1 MWWFCPIQ
9 QPTSWMCRVT
19 EIMLLSSQSGSSP
32 WGGSL
37 DECTHLW
44 YHDVLWIKALSKMTL
59 SHTLT
64 HMFLAAA
71 PPLPPF
77 VCINRLKLL
86 ETNRPTSQEDGHMR
100 GMKSITLL
108 ITAVTSH
115 IETKRK
121 KDLNHH
127 EEDWAPPPWTSLSSA
142 LWAVLKSLGSP
153 LSQVLSHSV

>member
-44 YHDVLWIKALSKMTL
+44 YHDVLWIKALSKM
-59 SHTLT
+59 TLT

>member
-1 MWWFCPIQ
+1 MCVHMWN
-9 QPTSWMCRVT
+9 SW
-19 EIMLLSSQSGSSP
+19 LLGALHVMILSHSAADELNVQSNGNNAAIVAVRILP
-32 WGGSL
+32 RGGSL

-59 SHTLT
+59 THSHT

-127 EEDWAPPPWTSLSSA
+127 KEEEED
-142 LWAVLKSLGSP
+142 
-153 LSQVLSHSV
+153 